1 MAPTRSEHA
10 VALRLSRAELLGRAE
25 VRGAALRST
34 LTDLYD
40 EWLRSVLEQGDA
52 DAEVALVAVGGLGRR
67 EPAPYGDLDL
77 VLVHDGGPGIRAR
90 AEALW
95 YPIWDSGVSLDH
107 SVRTIPEV
115 RAVAERDAK
124 AALGLLD
131 ARHVAGS
138 QWLSDSLRA
147 ASYEVWRAK
156 AHTHLPALAEAARL
170 RERTAGELA
179 FLLEPDLK
187 ESLGGIRDCL
197 VLRAL
202 AAAQLVDEPDVGVR
216 TARTLLL
223 DVRGELHRRTGRCV
237 DRLLQQEQPAVALA
251 VGAADADDL
260 LRSVAA
266 AGRTVRFASDSAWRT
281 VESELSRRGSWRS
294 RRRVDRRPL
303 ADGVVEYAGEVLL
316 ARAAEP
322 AWDAGL
328 LLRAAAAAA
337 VADLP
342 LSPYTLRRF
351 AAESPAIPVPWPE
364 SVRNSLV
371 RLLGAG
377 HAAVP
382 VIEAL
387 DQYGLMSRLLPSWE
401 AVRSRPQRNS
411 VHRFTV
417 DRHLMECAAE
427 ASALTMLVSRPD
439 LLLLAALLHDIG
451 KGQPGDHS
459 ESGARIATTI
469 GVRIGLPEE
478 DIDILTGL
486 VRHHLLLPTAATR
499 RDPDDPATIQ
509 SIVTAVGGSSDVLDL
524 LHALCLADARAT
536 GPAAWSDWKAVLVDG
551 LVDRVRSEV
560 TGATYLVRPQLPEQA
575 RLAARLDRPTITP
588 LRWPGRPTPG
598 ADHVSEGVGEL
609 LVVAPDAS
617 GLLSRL
623 AGLLAVHGLDVVTA
637 TVTTEGTH
645 AVNVFRVAARFG
657 RVADLDVLRA
667 DFLALLAGRFA
678 LTSRLAAAERAYPV
692 PADTGSRVV
701 WFDGHATDATVVE
714 VRTADSIGLLHR
726 LTGALER
733 CQLDVRSARISTLG
747 GSVVDAFA
755 VRSPGGGLVGD
766 PELRRTV
773 EQALLAAVKGEVR
786 DGGDGASDRRYG
798 VERGACHTGDG
809 SPAGPGQRVD
819 VVRTGPHR
827 ARCPDRLASPR
838 RLRDDPVRRHR
849 CDADAVRAWRWAER
863 GCRAGRLRPR
873 PGRCGAPRGQPDG
886 RPLDRRRGA
895 RRVRDARGQ
904 RRRA

>member
-1 MAPTRSEHA
+1 M
-10 VALRLSRAELLGRAE
+10 ALRQSRVELLGRIE
-25 VRGAALRST
+25 IRGADLRST
-34 LTDLYD
+34 LSDLYD
-40 EWLRSVLEQGDA
+40 DWLRGLLEQGDA

-77 VLVHDGGPGIRAR
+77 VLVHDGGPGVRAR

-95 YPIWDSGVSLDH
+95 YPIWDSGLSLDH

-138 QWLSDSLRA
+138 KWLSDSLRA
-147 ASYEVWRAK
+147 AAYEVWRAR
-156 AHTHLPALAEAARL
+156 AHNHLPALAEASRL
-170 RERTAGELA
+170 RERIAGELA

-223 DVRGELHRRTGRCV
+223 DVRGELHRRAGRCL
-237 DRLLQQEQPAVALA
+237 DRLLQQEQSAVALA

-266 AGRTVRFASDSAWRT
+266 AGRTVRFASDIAWRT
-281 VESELSRRGSWRS
+281 VESELSRRGRWRA

-303 ADGVVEYAGEVLL
+303 ADGVVEYDGEVLL

-337 VADLP
+337 AANLP
-342 LSPYTLRRF
+342 LSPFTLRRF
-351 AAESPAIPVPWPE
+351 VAESPSIPVPWPE

-377 HAAVP
+377 HGAVP

-401 AVRSRPQRNS
+401 QVRSRPQRNA

-459 ESGARIATTI
+459 ESGALIAAQI
-469 GVRIGLPEE
+469 GAQIGLPEE
-478 DIDILTGL
+478 DIDVLTRL

-499 RDPDDPATIQ
+499 RDPDDPATIE
-509 SIVTAVGGSSDVLDL
+509 SVVTAVGGSSDVLEL
-524 LHALCLADARAT
+524 LQALCLADARAT
-536 GPAAWSDWKAVLVDG
+536 GPAAWSDWKAVLVAG
-551 LVDRVRSEV
+551 LVDRVRIEV
-560 TGATYLVRPQLPEQA
+560 SGATRPVPAVLPEQA
-575 RLAARLDRPTITP
+575 RLAVRLDRPTITP
-588 LRWPGRPTPG
+588 LRWPDRPTPSDDKAAAG
-598 ADHVSEGVGEL
+598 SESVGEL
-609 LVVAPDAS
+609 LVVAPDTA

-667 DFLALLAGRFA
+667 DFTALLAGRFSLA
-678 LTSRLAAAERAYPV
+678 ARLGAAERAYPV
-692 PADTGSRVV
+692 PADTAARVV
-701 WFDGHATDATVVE
+701 WFDGQASDATIVE
-714 VRTADSIGLLHR
+714 VRTADSIGLLYR

-755 VRSPGGGLVGD
+755 VRAADGGLVGD

-773 EQALLAAVKGEVR
+773 EQALLAAVE
-786 DGGDGASDRRYG
+786 GG
-798 VERGACHTGDG
+798 
-809 SPAGPGQRVD
+809 PA
-819 VVRTGPHR
+819 
-827 ARCPDRLASPR
+827 
-838 RLRDDPVRRHR
+838 
-849 CDADAVRAWRWAER
+849 
-863 GCRAGRLRPR
+863 
-873 PGRCGAPRGQPDG
+873 
-886 RPLDRRRGA
+886 
-895 RRVRDARGQ
+895 
-904 RRRA
+904 